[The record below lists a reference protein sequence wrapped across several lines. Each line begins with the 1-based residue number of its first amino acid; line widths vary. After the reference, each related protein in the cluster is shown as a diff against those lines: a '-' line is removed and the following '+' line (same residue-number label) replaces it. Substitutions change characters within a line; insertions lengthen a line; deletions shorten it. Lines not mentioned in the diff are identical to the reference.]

1 MKDKD
6 LLLFGESD
14 KPDVKIAWDLYQVGL
29 EFNENFKLDETVKA
43 NEDFYV
49 GK

>member
-1 MKDKD
+1 MDKD

-14 KPDVKIAWDLYQVGL
+14 KPDVKIAWDLYEKGL
-29 EFNENFKLDETVKA
+29 EFNQNFGLDKIVEA
-43 NEDFYV
+43 NENFYV